1 MANLQVPLT
10 MRMPQSH
17 VSKIGSASNP
27 LVCGLG
33 RKDRVRG
40 LQKLG
45 TCKNCTDFLFNS
57 RRNKVKSLGHAR
69 NFIFR
74 SVLDDGGS
82 DRIAPSMEEEKE
94 EGIGETV
101 VDVVLKK
108 DIITRPKA
116 ETKGVLEAAWVMG
129 ALALVAFGIG
139 ASAASASSLMSSR
152 KNHTPFASVSSV
164 LDNAQNAKDRR
175 MDDPVVVTDVEEGKE
190 DAELSSG
197 DVKSHKEEVVEDDEV
212 VETDKE
218 KVGTAV
224 VDVKEANVDVS
235 DSDDDDDIDEYAHED
250 DDDFDEEEYNS
261 DGDLDEARYPT
272 LGDLEDLDEFGE
284 LGSAAAAAE
293 VLSGSGEIESG
304 TIPSPSIR
312 GIYSVLVV

>member
-1 MANLQVPLT
+1 MANLQVSLT
-10 MRMPQSH
+10 MRRPQSH

-27 LVCGLG
+27 LGCGFG
-33 RKDRVRG
+33 RKGRVRG
-40 LQKLG
+40 LQKVG
-45 TCKNCTDFLFNS
+45 ICENYTDFLLNS

-69 NFIFR
+69 NFILR
-74 SVLDDGGS
+74 SVLGDGGS

-108 DIITRPKA
+108 EIITRPKA

-152 KNHTPFASVSSV
+152 KNHTPSFASVSSV
-164 LDNAQNAKDRR
+164 LDNAQNAKDQRK
-175 MDDPVVVTDVEEGKE
+175 DDPVVVMDVEEGKE
-190 DAELSSG
+190 NAESSSG
-197 DVKSHKEEVVEDDEV
+197 DVKSHKEEVVEDNEV
-212 VETDKE
+212 VETDKG

-235 DSDDDDDIDEYAHED
+235 DSDDDDIDEYAHED

-304 TIPSPSIR
+304 TISPPLIT
-312 GIYSVLVV
+312 GINCV

>member
-1 MANLQVPLT
+1 MLVVSMANLQVSLT
-10 MRMPQSH
+10 MRRPQLH

-27 LVCGLG
+27 LGCGFG

-45 TCKNCTDFLFNS
+45 IGENYTDFLLHS
-57 RRNKVKSLGHAR
+57 RRNKVKSVGHAR
-69 NFIFR
+69 NFILG
-74 SVLDDGGS
+74 SALGDGGS
-82 DRIAPSMEEEKE
+82 DRIAPSME

-108 DIITRPKA
+108 EIITRAKA
-116 ETKGVLEAAWVMG
+116 ETRKGVLEAAWVMG

-139 ASAASASSLMSSR
+139 ASAASASSLTCSR
-152 KNHTPFASVSSV
+152 KNYTPPFASVSSV
-164 LDNAQNAKDRR
+164 LDNAQNAKEQRKDG
-175 MDDPVVVTDVEEGKE
+175 PVVVIDVEEGKE
-190 DAELSSG
+190 NAESSSG
-197 DVKSHKEEVVEDDEV
+197 DVKSHEEEGVEDDEV

-235 DSDDDDDIDEYAHED
+235 DSDDDDDDIDEYAHED
-250 DDDFDEEEYNS
+250 EDDFDEEEY
-261 DGDLDEARYPT
+261 T

-304 TIPSPSIR
+304 TISSPLIT
-312 GIYSVLVV
+312 GTNCV